1 MGHCQGQRKINLN
14 FSDQV
19 AKQFADIPIQKIHPR
34 LACSLSSNPSF
45 HMTPIS
51 TTKPQL
57 EAVIFD
63 WAGTMVDF
71 GSFAPTQ
78 IFVDAF
84 AQAYGFNISLEE
96 ARRPMGLGK
105 WQHIE
110 ALGQDPDV
118 GPRWIT
124 QFGRPLSQDDVRHI
138 YEAFIPLQVERV
150 GAHSDLIPGA
160 LSLVQDLRKQG
171 LKIGSTTGYPREV
184 MNRLM
189 ALTADKG
196 YLPDCTICAD
206 DLAAGSRP
214 GPWMAL
220 ACVQD
225 LHIGAVSHCV
235 KVDDTVP
242 GIAEGLNAGMW
253 TVGLALSGSPA
264 GWTLAEFENADEDE
278 RRTVRERV
286 TPMFEAAGAHFVI
299 DTVADLPAVL
309 IAIEE
314 RLAMGLR
321 P

>member
-1 MGHCQGQRKINLN
+1 
-14 FSDQV
+14 
-19 AKQFADIPIQKIHPR
+19 
-34 LACSLSSNPSF
+34 
-45 HMTPIS
+45 MTLIATPQ
-51 TTKPQL
+51 PQL

-84 AQAYGFNISLEE
+84 AQAYGFELSLAE

-118 GPRWIT
+118 GPRWVA
-124 QFGRPLSQDDVRHI
+124 QFGRPMSKDDVRHI
-138 YEAFIPLQVERV
+138 YETFIPLQVERV
-150 GAHSDLIPGA
+150 GAHSALIPGA
-160 LSLVQDLRKQG
+160 MELVQALRRQG

-184 MNRLM
+184 MQRLM
-189 ALTADKG
+189 VLAAERG
-196 YLPDCTICAD
+196 YAPDCTVCAD
-206 DLAAGSRP
+206 DLAAGARP

-253 TVGLALSGSPA
+253 TVGLTLSGSPA
-264 GWTLAEFENADEDE
+264 GWTHTQYEQADEAT
-278 RRTVRERV
+278 RRAVRERV

-299 DTVADLPAVL
+299 DTVADLQAVL
-309 IAIEE
+309 LDIEE

>member
-1 MGHCQGQRKINLN
+1 
-14 FSDQV
+14 
-19 AKQFADIPIQKIHPR
+19 
-34 LACSLSSNPSF
+34 
-45 HMTPIS
+45 
-51 TTKPQL
+51 
-57 EAVIFD
+57 
-63 WAGTMVDF
+63 MVDF

-84 AQAYGFNISLEE
+84 AQAYGFELSLEE

-118 GPRWIT
+118 GPRWAAH
-124 QFGRPLSQDDVRHI
+124 FGHPMSEDHVRHI
-138 YEAFIPLQVERV
+138 YQTFIPLQVERV
-150 GAHSDLIPGA
+150 GAHSELIPGA
-160 LSLVQDLRKQG
+160 LALVQALRSQG

-184 MNRLM
+184 MQRLM
-189 ALTADKG
+189 VLAAEQG
-196 YLPDCTICAD
+196 YAPDCTVCAD
-206 DLAAGSRP
+206 DLAAGARP

-264 GWTLAEFENADEDE
+264 GWTQTEYEQADEAT
-278 RRTVRERV
+278 RRAVRERV
-286 TPMFEAAGAHFVI
+286 TPMFEGAGAHFVI

-309 IAIEE
+309 LDINK
-314 RLAMGLR
+314 RLALGLR